1 MLYYIKEMQHK
12 LFELPYT
19 GAALLVSLSFAQ
31 NSDFFFSASQ
41 LLHSKKLAKGNYNL
55 IYFTD

>member
-1 MLYYIKEMQHK
+1 MQHK